1 MQSRS
6 RTKKVNYQKFTSL
19 KKTDLN
25 GSDKVWLEGHSSFSF
40 DSSSDKWQAT
50 VISERDKK
58 VSIQKCISSIDV
70 RRSGLF
76 YSQTTHILLDCERDL
91 KIPSAFKSTLRT
103 SEGKWFS
110 LNLNCGKQIFLHK
123 GVLPYLAFD
132 VSDQAVESASIEN
145 PFTFTGREFDKESG
159 LFFYRAR
166 YYDSGSGRF
175 LNEDPIGFVGGDINL
190 YRYVANDP
198 INCVEPDGAMDQRT
212 KYYLPPIH
220 LFS

>member
-1 MQSRS
+1 MQSKIYSS
-6 RTKKVNYQKFTSL
+6 RRIFKNVDGTVTSYIYDGEDIL
-19 KKTDLN
+19 HEYDGTNVLQARYTHGAGTDEPLIMDRAGTIHYYHADGLGSITELTDNN
-25 GSDKVWLEGHSSFSF
+25 G
-40 DSSSDKWQAT
+40 
-50 VISERDKK
+50 
-58 VSIQKCISSIDV
+58 DV
-70 RRSGLF
+70 AQSYLYDAYGN
-76 YSQTTHILLDCERDL
+76 LLTP
-91 KIPSAFKSTLRT
+91 IT
-103 SEGKWFS
+103 
-110 LNLNCGKQIFLHK
+110 
-123 GVLPYLAFD
+123 
-132 VSDQAVESASIEN
+132 IEN
-145 PFTFTGREFDKESG
+145 PFTFIGREFDKESG